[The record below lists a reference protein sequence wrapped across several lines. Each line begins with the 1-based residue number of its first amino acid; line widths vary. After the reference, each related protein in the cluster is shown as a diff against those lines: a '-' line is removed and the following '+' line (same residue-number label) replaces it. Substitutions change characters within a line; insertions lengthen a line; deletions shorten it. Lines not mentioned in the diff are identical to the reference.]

1 MMACGR
7 LRERE
12 HVSYYVLIETR
23 FSMSSG
29 VGATGSS
36 SFRLVLHGSDH
47 RCRRLLPEPLLEPSH
62 VPIAQSGDEP
72 LRARERQDVIPDLSA
87 RTIPFDKKTLLPR
100 SSVIGKRPVG
110 KAVTLD
116 RLLFIHD
123 VHNAASVQPPES
135 EVPDNDRHDLPGLDR
150 RLG

>member
-100 SSVIGKRPVG
+100 SSMIEKRPVG
-110 KAVTLD
+110 EPVPAD
-116 RLLFIHD
+116 RTRFVQD
-123 VHNAASVQPPES
+123 VDDPAGV
-135 EVPDNDRHDLPGLDR
+135 
-150 RLG
+150 

>member
-100 SSVIGKRPVG
+100 SSMIRQCSIGEAEPP
-110 KAVTLD
+110 D
-116 RLLFIHD
+116 RLLFIDD
-123 VHNAASVQPPES
+123 VDDPAGV
-135 EVPDNDRHDLPGLDR
+135 
-150 RLG
+150 